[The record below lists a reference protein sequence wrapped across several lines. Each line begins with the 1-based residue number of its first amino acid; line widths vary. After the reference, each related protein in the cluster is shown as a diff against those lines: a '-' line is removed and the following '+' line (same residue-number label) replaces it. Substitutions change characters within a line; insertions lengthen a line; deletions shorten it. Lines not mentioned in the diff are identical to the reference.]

1 MDLSWDVK
9 MVEMKL
15 IAEVVLVVIAAAI
28 IIWYVIT
35 NYQNISTAFTM
46 WIQNLKDMLGIG

>member
-1 MDLSWDVK
+1 

-28 IIWYVIT
+28 IIWYVIM
-35 NYQNISTAFTM
+35 NYQNINTAFTM